1 MPNLQINNPETLL
14 TTFNNPRQDEVDR
27 GYVEQYLGFL
37 QSRRLCF
44 LYDSWHQK
52 WKAVDGHFF
61 QNHKK
66 TFALFFRLVQR
77 RRHMA
82 SYYALC

>member
-1 MPNLQINNPETLL
+1 MSNWDFFKEYLRRSMPNLQINNPETVL

-52 WKAVDGHFF
+52 WMAVDGH
-61 QNHKK
+61 
-66 TFALFFRLVQR
+66 
-77 RRHMA
+77 
-82 SYYALC
+82 S